1 MSVKAVRVLA
11 VIAFA
16 LFATAFLLTGLGT
29 LLQAPLKRLWDV
41 SPEVVAYR
49 TVPVPALVNGLVLF
63 GLSLWHML
71 SALRC
76 RSRRSSRIQ
85 VIVLTVLLLVWTVLF
100 NPLIS
105 YSCTFLQAHY
115 LGAAAIAAYS
125 ALTSALT
132 VFLTPLS
139 TTAYVLMILSMGAF
153 FGRGGAE
160 NQDSENASDS

>member
-29 LLQAPLKRLWDV
+29 LLQAPLKRLWGV
-41 SPEVVAYR
+41 SPEVAAYR
-49 TVPVPALVNGLVLF
+49 TVPVPALVDGLVLF

-85 VIVLTVLLLVWTVLF
+85 VIVLTVLLLVWKVLF
-100 NPLIS
+100 SPAIS
-105 YSCTFLQAHY
+105 YGYMLFQAHY
-115 LGAAAIAAYS
+115 LGTVATAAYTS
-125 ALTSALT
+125 LTSALS
-132 VFLTPLS
+132 VFIEPLS
-139 TTAYVLMILSMGAF
+139 AVAYVLMLLSMGAF
-153 FGRGGAE
+153 FGRVGSENTAE
-160 NQDSENASDS
+160 ENASDS

>member
-29 LLQAPLKRLWDV
+29 LLQAPLKQLWGV

-49 TVPVPALVNGLVLF
+49 TVPVPALANALVMT

-105 YSCTFLQAHY
+105 YGCTSLQAHY

-139 TTAYVLMILSMGAF
+139 TTAFVLMLLSMGAF
-153 FGRGGAE
+153 FGRGG
-160 NQDSENASDS
+160 SENTAEENDSDS